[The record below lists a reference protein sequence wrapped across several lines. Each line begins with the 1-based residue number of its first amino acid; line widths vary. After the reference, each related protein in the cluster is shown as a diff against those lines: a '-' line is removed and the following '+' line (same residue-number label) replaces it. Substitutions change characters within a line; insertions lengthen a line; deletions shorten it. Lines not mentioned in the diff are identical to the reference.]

1 MHTTGKKRLQEFFA
15 PQKKYFRPA
24 PQAPRRSKRP
34 SSRVSDDSPFLCYTQ
49 AAMSAVAVIGGG
61 PSGIMA
67 AIAAAKGGEAAVVFD
82 RAAPLATILRTG
94 GGRCNLSN
102 AAADLGQL
110 AAAYPRGGKFLLSV
124 FSRFGVPETLEW
136 FRSRGLP
143 LAVEEEG
150 RVFPA
155 SGRAGDVRDL
165 LLREARRVG
174 VTLRGGTVVR
184 RIERTAEGFGLTTGG
199 PASRSASAA
208 SFSAVILA
216 AGGDW
221 RNPPGCGYRLAASL
235 GHSITPLAPSLTGLR
250 VSESWP
256 RGLAGLTL
264 TCIRAQAFFQ
274 GRKVADERGD
284 LLFTHRGISGPLAF
298 RVSARSA
305 FLPYSPQAP
314 LALTLSLVPDLR
326 PARVEEEIQSA
337 MNAHPRQAVATALG
351 RYAPRSL
358 NLALLALAEIDA
370 AKNCS
375 QLSRTE
381 RNRIAALLC
390 GVPLSVTGRENETAM
405 VCAGGVALEEVTP
418 STMESRI
425 VPGLFFCGEVLDI
438 DGFTGGF
445 NLQAAW
451 STGWLSGLGAASA
464 VSRALES

>member
-1 MHTTGKKRLQEFFA
+1 
-15 PQKKYFRPA
+15 
-24 PQAPRRSKRP
+24 
-34 SSRVSDDSPFLCYTQ
+34 
-49 AAMSAVAVIGGG
+49 MSAVAVIGGG

-67 AIAAAKGGEAAVVFD
+67 AITAAEGGAAAVVFD

-102 AAADLGQL
+102 AASDPRQL
-110 AAAYPRGGKFLLSV
+110 AAGYPRGGKFLLSV
-124 FSRFGVPETLEW
+124 FSRFGVPETLGW

-150 RVFPA
+150 RIFPA

-165 LLREARRVG
+165 LLQEARRVG
-174 VTLRGGTVVR
+174 TRLRGGTAVR
-184 RIERTAEGFGLTTGG
+184 KVERTAEGFRVTTGG
-199 PASRSASAA
+199 PAGRSTGAA
-208 SFSAVILA
+208 AFSAVILA

-250 VSESWP
+250 VSEAWP

-264 TCIRAQAFFQ
+264 PGIRAQTLFQ

-298 RVSARSA
+298 RISARSA
-305 FLPYSPQAP
+305 FLPFSPQVP

-326 PARVEEEIQSA
+326 PARMEEEIQSA
-337 MNAHPRQAVATALG
+337 MKAHPRQVVATALG

-358 NLALLALAEIDA
+358 SLALLALAEIDA
-370 AKNCS
+370 AKSCS
-375 QLSRTE
+375 QISRVE
-381 RNRIAALLC
+381 RNRIAELLC
-390 GVPLSVTGRENETAM
+390 GLQLSVTGREEETAM
-405 VCAGGVALEEVTP
+405 VCAGGIDLDEVTP

-451 STGWLSGLGAASA
+451 STGWLAGLGSSRVAGGLGAARVAMGLGS
-464 VSRALES
+464 SRET

>member
-1 MHTTGKKRLQEFFA
+1 
-15 PQKKYFRPA
+15 
-24 PQAPRRSKRP
+24 
-34 SSRVSDDSPFLCYTQ
+34 
-49 AAMSAVAVIGGG
+49 MSGVAVIGGG

-67 AIAAAKGGEAAVVFD
+67 AITAAEGGAAAVVFD

-102 AAADLGQL
+102 AASDLRQL
-110 AAAYPRGGKFLLSV
+110 AAGYPRGGKFLLSV

-150 RVFPA
+150 RIFPA
-155 SGRAGDVRDL
+155 SGRAGDVRGL
-165 LLREARRVG
+165 LLQEARRVG
-174 VTLRGGTVVR
+174 ARLRGGTAVR
-184 RIERTAEGFGLTTGG
+184 KVERTAEGFRVATGG
-199 PASRSASAA
+199 PSGRSTGAA
-208 SFSAVILA
+208 AFSAVILA
-216 AGGDW
+216 VGGNW

-235 GHSITPLAPSLTGLR
+235 GHSITPLAPSLTGLL
-250 VSESWP
+250 VSEAWP

-264 TCIRAQAFFQ
+264 PRIRAQAFFQ
-274 GRKVADERGD
+274 GRKVADEGGD

-298 RVSARSA
+298 RISARSA
-305 FLPYSPQAP
+305 FLPFSPQAP

-326 PARVEEEIQSA
+326 PARMEEEIQSA
-337 MNAHPRQAVATALG
+337 MKAHPRQVVATALG

-358 NLALLALAEIDA
+358 SLALLALAEIDA
-370 AKNCS
+370 AKSCS
-375 QLSRTE
+375 QISRTQ
-381 RNRIAALLC
+381 RRAIAELLC
-390 GVPLSVTGRENETAM
+390 GLPLSATGREEETAM
-405 VCAGGVALEEVTP
+405 VCAGGVALEEVTA

-464 VSRALES
+464 VSRAPQIVVHSGDGT